1 MPQAKKKKKKTL
13 STPEH
18 VAFFCSVLYTRCV
31 NLVEKIDFSSQ
42 QEYRTVS
49 LLTVTVVTK
58 FSFINSFFYKH
69 NQRMLSDKTKV
80 TTSKLDKTIQWK
92 EKSPK

>member
-1 MPQAKKKKKKTL
+1 MPQVKKKL

-42 QEYRTVS
+42 QVYRTVS

-58 FSFINSFFYKH
+58 FSFINSFFT
-69 NQRMLSDKTKV
+69 NITKECYQIKQ
-80 TTSKLDKTIQWK
+80 KLLHQ
-92 EKSPK
+92 S